1 MIYLK
6 KLKIL
11 LGIILTGLIISGV
24 FITPDKSAYI
34 NGEILTDI
42 LFIGLIAITYK
53 MLKYREVENE

>member
-1 MIYLK
+1 MIYLE

-11 LGIILTGLIISGV
+11 LGIILIGLIISGV
-24 FITPDKSAYI
+24 FITPDKQAYI

-53 MLKYREVENE
+53 MLKYRDVRNE